1 MVVVQISRVE
11 LVLMANIWARFS
23 SLAEW
28 GNLPSV
34 GSHLHSSEVSHVFDM
49 TWKEQLIFSKKST
62 IAVYIIQGTF

>member
-11 LVLMANIWARFS
+11 LVLIANIWALCS

-28 GNLPSV
+28 GNLSSV
-34 GSHLHSSEVSHVFDM
+34 GLHLHSSEVSQVFDV
-49 TWKEQLIFSKKST
+49 TWKDQLIFPKKST